1 MWLDSVLVSPLDL
14 LTDFSR
20 VRLGRRAFGC
30 NPAQLFTRTCIC
42 YHAIQAVGGRP
53 PRYAPPLS
61 SPCGRRSALR
71 RPPNR
76 RQRSSSF
83 TRPTCSHP
91 HPTSRYHP
99 IATNVACT
107 VFANATQF
115 KYNADS
121 SRCFGYHA
129 HRCSRLIR
137 QHGGAQSGLVT
148 LTFDL
153 LTLKVVSESRVT
165 WATSVP
171 MCQ

>member
-1 MWLDSVLVSPLDL
+1 MPRPSPPP
-14 LTDFSR
+14 
-20 VRLGRRAFGC
+20 VGAEAPCAGRRTDGNVA
-30 NPAQLFTRTCIC
+30 
-42 YHAIQAVGGRP
+42 AV
-53 PRYAPPLS
+53 
-61 SPCGRRSALR
+61 
-71 RPPNR
+71 
-76 RQRSSSF
+76 
-83 TRPTCSHP
+83 SHGQ
-91 HPTSRYHP
+91 HVPTSTPPPVTTP

-115 KYNADS
+115 KCNADS

-153 LTLKVVSESRVT
+153 LTLKVVSESRVK